1 MFKKVFPLS
10 SIIFLR
16 FLGLFLVLP
25 VLSVYALD
33 LEYSTPLLVGVVV
46 GGYAL
51 TQAIFQIPFG
61 TLSDKI
67 GRKPTILF
75 GLIIFLIGSIICAY
89 STDIYTLMFGR
100 FLQGAGAI
108 GSVATAMISDLV
120 EEESRGKA
128 MAIMGGFIAMSFALA
143 MGLGPV
149 IASSFGISSIFL
161 ITSVLAVISM
171 VLLFTSVPTPPKI
184 KHIYHND
191 SKLSDILK
199 DNNLLNMII
208 INTLQKGLMT
218 MAFVLIPIIL
228 TKPLTQGGVFGWEK
242 AELWQVYLPAMIA
255 GLVAMGPAAVFG
267 EKKNIPKQIFLL
279 SIVLFLASF
288 LIMGFTT
295 SSSLFVV
302 GVVFFF
308 IGFNM
313 MEPLVQS
320 MISKFAKVHQKGAA
334 LGISNS
340 SAYFATFLGGTFAG
354 LYLDISD
361 RGTLAASISAII
373 ILWLIWTALKL
384 QNPIKHSHLYINNDT
399 VDLDKL
405 TALENEHI
413 AEWYINETE
422 NLVVIKYVSAAIQ
435 EEELQAKILK

>member
-10 SIIFLR
+10 SILFLR

-25 VLSVYALD
+25 VLSIYALD
-33 LEYSTPLLVGVVV
+33 LEGATPFLVGVIV

-51 TQAIFQIPFG
+51 TQAIFQVPFG

-75 GLIIFLIGSIICAY
+75 GLLIFLVGSLVCAY

-108 GSVATAMISDLV
+108 GAVVTAMISDLV
-120 EEESRGKA
+120 EESVRGKA
-128 MAIMGGFIAMSFALA
+128 MAIMGGFIAMSFAFA
-143 MGLGPV
+143 MALGPV
-149 IASSFGISSIFL
+149 IASSYGVSAIFL
-161 ITSVLAVISM
+161 ITAVLSVLAII
-171 VLLFTSVPTPPKI
+171 VLFVKVPTPPKI
-184 KHIYHND
+184 KHIYHGTVTT
-191 SKLSDILK
+191 SDILK

-208 INTLQKGLMT
+208 INAMQKGLMT

-228 TKPLTQGGVFGWEK
+228 VKPEYGFAWEK
-242 AELWQVYLPAMIA
+242 SELWMVYVPAMVA
-255 GLVAMGPAAVFG
+255 GLIAMGPAAVFG
-267 EKKNIPKQIFLL
+267 EKKNIPKQIFLI

-295 SSSLFVV
+295 SSTVFIV

-308 IGFNM
+308 VAFNM

-340 SAYFATFLGGTFAG
+340 VAYFATFLGGTFAG
-354 LYLDISD
+354 LYLSVSD
-361 RGTLAASISAII
+361 RQTLAITLAVII
-373 ILWLIWTALKL
+373 VLWLIWTALKL
-384 QNPIKHSHLYINNDT
+384 QNPIRHSHLYIPNPE
-399 VDLDKL
+399 VDFDKL
-405 TALENEHI
+405 TALENDHI

-422 NLVVIKYVSAAIQ
+422 DVVVVKYITDAISEEDIKSKVS
-435 EEELQAKILK
+435 K

>member
-10 SIIFLR
+10 SILFLR

-33 LEYSTPLLVGVVV
+33 LDGATPFLVGVIV

-51 TQAIFQIPFG
+51 TQAIFQVPFG

-75 GLIIFLIGSIICAY
+75 GLLIFLVGSLLCAY
-89 STDIYTLMFGR
+89 STDIYTLMIGR

-108 GSVATAMISDLV
+108 GSVVTAMIADLV
-120 EEESRGKA
+120 EEETRGKA
-128 MAIMGGFIAMSFALA
+128 MAIMGGFIALSFALA

-149 IASSFGISSIFL
+149 MASHFGMSTIFL
-161 ITSVLAVISM
+161 ITAVLAIIAIIV
-171 VLLFTSVPTPPKI
+171 LFTKVPTPPKI
-184 KHIYHND
+184 KHLYHED
-191 SKLSDILK
+191 AKTLDILK

-218 MAFVLIPIIL
+218 VAFVLIPIIL
-228 TKPLTQGGVFGWEK
+228 TKPEYGFSWEK
-242 AELWQVYLPAMIA
+242 SELWMAYVPAMIA
-255 GLVAMGPAAVFG
+255 GLIAMGPAAVFG
-267 EKKNIPKQIFLL
+267 EKKNIPKQIFVL

-295 SSSLFVV
+295 SSVIFVV
-302 GVVFFF
+302 GVVLFFVA
-308 IGFNM
+308 FNM

-354 LYLDISD
+354 LYLEISN
-361 RGTLAASISAII
+361 RGDLALTISVII
-373 ILWLIWTALKL
+373 IAWLAWTTLKL
-384 QNPIKHSHLYINNDT
+384 QNPIKYSHLYIPHAN
-399 VDLDKL
+399 VDFDKL
-405 TALENEHI
+405 GGLESEHI

-422 NLVVIKYVSAAIQ
+422 NVVAVKYAS
-435 EEELQAKILK
+435 AKITEDELKAKISK